1 MECFLYTNALSEG
14 SMKQSWASSV
24 PTPPT
29 PVKLLKPVPCRRET
43 TTDKV
48 INVPSLTKK
57 IYGVRRY
64 YCLSGGFDYSNY

>member
-48 INVPSLTKK
+48 INVPLTYKN
-57 IYGVRRY
+57 
-64 YCLSGGFDYSNY
+64 CNYQRKNQGETKEIIVVNY